1 MPRAPI
7 LAPQRRSTVSSMPTT
22 TGPSR
27 TRVATST
34 RSRRCATARADQR
47 AVLRTRWW
55 TAKLAVR
62 SRAMT
67 RRAAVTVRRP
77 GASRAPAT
85 RTSTWRQIAA
95 VKHVANG
102 RSRSASSSEAC
113 GGIGLC
119 LGLLGCYRRSEPAA
133 REAFT
138 RPGRPDPIRE
148 RIAAYHF
155 PRGGV
160 EVVRASRGYTLYSR
174 RTGGPV
180 ARLRPTGDGD
190 RVQVSWWRRDAW
202 GAPGDFGPVVM
213 PLDEALAFI
222 AAEGFFWIQA

>member
-1 MPRAPI
+1 MPRASI
-7 LAPQRRSTVSSMPTT
+7 LAPQRRSMVSSMPTT
-22 TGPSR
+22 TGPSG

-34 RSRRCATARADQR
+34 RSRRWATARADQR
-47 AVLRTRWW
+47 AALRTRWG
-55 TAKLAVR
+55 TAKLVDC
-62 SRAMT
+62 SRPVT
-67 RRAAVTVRRP
+67 RRAAATVRRP

-85 RTSTWRQIAA
+85 RTSTWRQTAA
-95 VKHVANG
+95 VKQGANG

-113 GGIGLC
+113 GGMC

-202 GAPGDFGPVVM
+202 GAPGYFGPVVM

-222 AAEGFFWIQA
+222 AAERFFWIQA

>member
-1 MPRAPI
+1 
-7 LAPQRRSTVSSMPTT
+7 
-22 TGPSR
+22 
-27 TRVATST
+27 
-34 RSRRCATARADQR
+34 
-47 AVLRTRWW
+47 
-55 TAKLAVR
+55 
-62 SRAMT
+62 MT

-138 RPGRPDPIRE
+138 RPGRPDPIHE
-148 RIAAYHF
+148 RIAALAKEQAAE
-155 PRGGV
+155 RLIAELRTQLV
-160 EVVRASRGYTLYSR
+160 EAR
-174 RTGGPV
+174 RSWW
-180 ARLRPTGDGD
+180 ARL
-190 RVQVSWWRRDAW
+190 VSRH
-202 GAPGDFGPVVM
+202 
-213 PLDEALAFI
+213 
-222 AAEGFFWIQA
+222 